1 MKTRT
6 LILLLACLA
15 LGMLAGCS
23 ATTDNYVETVN
34 QIQGDVLEASSD
46 VGSDANASKNDI
58 IASLEDAES
67 EARGAVDELNDIDVP
82 SEAEA
87 GHDELVAGFED
98 LTKLLASVREKV
110 ESQNGGAAFA
120 ELRSEGPQI
129 DKRIDAAI
137 DQINSDLG
145 LD

>member
-87 GHDELVAGFED
+87 GHDELVAGFEE
-98 LTKLLASVREKV
+98 LTKLLAGVREQV
-110 ESQNGGAAFA
+110 EAKRGASAFA
-120 ELRSEGPQI
+120 ELRSKGAVI

>member
-34 QIQGDVLEASSD
+34 QIRGDVLEASSD

-87 GHDELVAGFED
+87 GHDELVAGFEE
-98 LTKLLASVREKV
+98 LTKLLASVREQV
-110 ESQNGGAAFA
+110 EAKSGASAFA
-120 ELRSEGPQI
+120 ELRSKGAVI

>member
-6 LILLLACLA
+6 LILVLACLA

-87 GHDELVAGFED
+87 GHDELVAGFEE
-98 LTKLLASVREKV
+98 LTKLLAGVLDGLRQREAPAP
-110 ESQNGGAAFA
+110 S
-120 ELRSEGPQI
+120 RSSAQREP
-129 DKRIDAAI
+129 
-137 DQINSDLG
+137 
-145 LD
+145 